1 MRTLD
6 ADGFTRL
13 LKTAKGSELE
23 VPIIVAFG
31 TGLRRG
37 ELLALRWSD
46 VDLAV
51 GRVSV
56 RRSLER
62 FDGEIRTKE
71 PKTPRSRRTV
81 TLPAFALA
89 ALRTLRDDQLRT
101 LIALFGD
108 LEARRRQKDGPVF
121 TRIDGALWDVGA
133 FSLAFYRLIR
143 RGKLPAVRFHDLR
156 HSYGTLALAAGTDLK
171 TISAAL
177 GHSTISTTANI
188 YLHAVE
194 SLQQEAAD
202 RINLIVADAIERAQ
216 TASEKRSS

>member
-1 MRTLD
+1 M
-6 ADGFTRL
+6 
-13 LKTAKGSELE
+13 
-23 VPIIVAFG
+23 AFA

-46 VDLAV
+46 VDLAG
-51 GRVSV
+51 GRLSV

-62 FDGEIRTKE
+62 VGGEIRTKE
-71 PKTPRSRRTV
+71 PKTARSRRTV
-81 TLPAFALA
+81 ALPTFAIT
-89 ALRTLRDDQLRT
+89 ALRTRKDDQHRNL
-101 LIALFGD
+101 AVLFGD
-108 LEARRRQKDGPVF
+108 LEARRRQREGWVF
-121 TRIDGALWDVGA
+121 DRIDGEPWDPGA

-143 RGKLPAVRFHDLR
+143 RAKLPAVRFHDLR

-216 TASEKRSS
+216 VAKSEASS